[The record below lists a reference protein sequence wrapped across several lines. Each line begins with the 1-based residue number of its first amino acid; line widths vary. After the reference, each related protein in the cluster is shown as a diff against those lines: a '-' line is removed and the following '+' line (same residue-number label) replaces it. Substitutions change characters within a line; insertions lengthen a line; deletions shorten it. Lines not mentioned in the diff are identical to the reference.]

1 MSMAVSMAEAELFQN
16 ALPVRPKQFL
26 ILDAPML
33 VRGFVKLMKP
43 FLTQKMQS
51 RIKFI
56 RSDELTNYVEPSQL
70 ARRFGGAQ
78 EDITIAQYL
87 ERTMPRR
94 HHSISAVSLGAAA
107 PPPPLL
113 QARHSSAGSGAIF
126 VGEAELA

>member
-1 MSMAVSMAEAELFQN
+1 
-16 ALPVRPKQFL
+16 
-26 ILDAPML
+26 
-33 VRGFVKLMKP
+33 
-43 FLTQKMQS
+43 MQS

-94 HHSISAVSLGAAA
+94 LHSIEAVSLGAAA
-107 PPPPLL
+107 PAPPLL

>member
-1 MSMAVSMAEAELFQN
+1 
-16 ALPVRPKQFL
+16 
-26 ILDAPML
+26 
-33 VRGFVKLMKP
+33 MKP

-94 HHSISAVSLGAAA
+94 HQSIACCRVRAA
-107 PPPPLL
+107 PPLL
-113 QARHSSAGSGAIF
+113 QARPSSGAFGAIF